1 MKNVGSSEIF
11 LDTANIDEIKHILKW
26 GVIDGLTTN
35 QKIFLNEKGVDFK
48 KRALEI
54 IKLIDGPV
62 SLELTTKS
70 VNAMVK
76 EAEEYFSWN
85 KNKVVVKVAMSGDG
99 FGLEAI
105 HQLTK
110 RGIPVNATVM
120 MKASQ
125 AILAAKAGARYVS
138 LFYRRMMDAGEDP
151 SFEISVTRRFLDSS
165 GLNCQIIAGS
175 IREPDDVV
183 KAMDYGAHVPT
194 VPYKMF
200 LGMINHPKS
209 EETIKEFDDSWRQFI
224 AQKKTL
230 PYSFG
235 PNMVTTR
242 TPLRIS
248 LGGGGTDLNFYA
260 SKYDGYVI
268 SGAIDKYIYVT
279 IAKSLSGRNLVR
291 YEDIEKVSGWED
303 LNHDIIREVLHYFQ
317 IKEPLEI
324 TVSSSVPGGTGM
336 GSSSSLAV
344 GLIRCLIEMTG
355 QNDLYTNIQI
365 AELACHIERD
375 VLQET
380 GGKQDQYIAT
390 LGGIQEMA
398 FLKDGSVNSTN
409 IKLKEKALQT
419 LENNLALFYLGK
431 TRRSTNIQTKV
442 SSSENLA
449 EKIKNMHV
457 IKETGL
463 KIKDALL
470 KENFDQI
477 GKFWHQHWLA
487 KKKLSKEISSDE
499 IDKYYELALNSGALG
514 GKVLGAGGGGFL
526 LFYSPQKEQVS
537 EMLEKKGLKHI
548 PFHFYEKGSEV
559 FYTE

>member
-1 MKNVGSSEIF
+1 MSPSQLF
-11 LDTANIDEIKHILKW
+11 LDTANIDEIKHILRW

-48 KRALEI
+48 KRAQEI
-54 IKLIDGPV
+54 LRLVDGPV

-76 EAEEYFSWN
+76 EAQEYYSWN
-85 KNKVVVKVAMSGDG
+85 KDKVVVKVAMSGDG
-99 FGLEAI
+99 LGLETI
-105 HQLTK
+105 HQLKK

-125 AILAAKAGARYVS
+125 AILAAKAGAKYVS

-151 SFEISVTRRFLDSS
+151 QVEIGITRRFLDQS
-165 GLNCQIIAGS
+165 GLDCKIIAGS

-183 KAMDYGAHVPT
+183 LAMDYGAHVPT

-200 LGMINHPKS
+200 LGMITHPKS

-224 AQKKTL
+224 ATEKTL

-235 PNMVTTR
+235 PSMVTTR

-248 LGGGGTDLNFYA
+248 FGGGGTDLPFYS

-279 IAKSLSGRNLVR
+279 VAKSISGQNIVR
-291 YEDIEKVSGWED
+291 YEDIEKVSGWEE
-303 LNHDIIREVLHYFQ
+303 LNHGIIREIVNYFQ

-336 GSSSSLAV
+336 GSSSALAV
-344 GLIRCLIEMTG
+344 GLIKALVELTG
-355 QNDLYTNIQI
+355 QQDLYSENKI
-365 AELACHIERD
+365 AEVACYIERD
-375 VLQET
+375 VLQEV
-380 GGKQDQYIAT
+380 GGKQDQYISS
-390 LGGIQEMA
+390 LGGIQEMN
-398 FLKDGSVNSTN
+398 FLKDGSVNTSN
-409 IKLKEKALQT
+409 LKLKEKALST
-419 LENNLALFYLGK
+419 LENNLALIYLGK
-431 TRRSTNIQTKV
+431 SRSSSNIQASV
-442 SSSENLA
+442 SSNENLN
-449 EKIKNMHV
+449 EKIKNMHF
-457 IKETGL
+457 IKDIGV
-463 KIKDALL
+463 KIKKALIEE
-470 KENFDQI
+470 KFDDI
-477 GKFWHQHWLA
+477 GKLWHVHWEA
-487 KKKLSKEISSDE
+487 KKKLSKAVSSNE
-499 IDKYYELALNSGALG
+499 IDKYYETGIKHGAMG

-526 LFYSPQKEQVS
+526 LFYSPNA
-537 EMLEKKGLKHI
+537 EKLSHYFERSGLKNI
-548 PFHFYEKGSEV
+548 PFHFNEKGSEV